1 MSSKIKIL
9 RVTLSC
15 ILLICSIFFLL
26 KIFAF
31 WGEMDSQILYGNE
44 KSFAD
49 EKNIYVINE
58 QTGNIHIF
66 DYNGTFLKRLRLP
79 VKGGAIWVKMSD
91 CLKAYCVRSN
101 MLISI
106 ADINSIEQQEAY
118 FCSPKEFYSSFES
131 ENSVESEIEKNIV
144 TLGTNMTPKEIV
156 LDIKTT
162 IFSLEFCMTLY
173 AVCLLSFFAISGL
186 FKKWFKRY

>member
-9 RVTLSC
+9 RVALSC
-15 ILLICSIFFLL
+15 ILLICSVFFLL

-31 WGEMDSQILYGNE
+31 FGETDSQILYGNE

-66 DYNGTFLKRLRLP
+66 DYNGTFLKIIRLP
-79 VKGGAIWVKMSD
+79 AKGGTTWVTMSD
-91 CLKAYCVRSN
+91 DLKAYCVRSN

-118 FCSPKEFYSSFES
+118 FSNPKEFYSSFES
-131 ENSVESEIEKNIV
+131 ENSIESEIEKNIV
-144 TLGTNMTPKEIV
+144 TVGANMTKKEIV
-156 LDIKTT
+156 LDIKTS
-162 IFSLEFCMTLY
+162 ILSLEFCMILY
-173 AVCLLSFFAISGL
+173 AICLLSFFAISGL
-186 FKKWFKRY
+186 FKKWLKRY

>member
-1 MSSKIKIL
+1 MSSKIKTL

-15 ILLICSIFFLL
+15 VLLICSIFFLL

-31 WGEMDSQILYGNE
+31 WGETDSQILYGNE

-79 VKGGAIWVKMSD
+79 VKGGIIWVTMSD
-91 CLKAYCVRSN
+91 ALKAYCVRSN

-118 FCSPKEFYSSFES
+118 YSNPKEFYSSFDS
-131 ENSVESEIEKNIV
+131 ENSIESEIEKNIV
-144 TLGTNMTPKEIV
+144 TLGANTTPKKVV
-156 LDIKTT
+156 LDIKTS
-162 IFSLEFCMTLY
+162 IFSLDFCMILY
-173 AVCLLSFFAISGL
+173 AVCLIAFFAISGL
-186 FKKWFKRY
+186 FKKWLKRY

>member
-1 MSSKIKIL
+1 MKKIKIL

-15 ILLICSIFFLL
+15 VLLICSIFFIL

-31 WGEMDSQILYGNE
+31 WGETDSQILYGNE

-49 EKNIYVINE
+49 EKNIYVING

-79 VKGGAIWVKMSD
+79 VKGGTIWVTMSD
-91 CLKAYCVRSN
+91 DLKAYCVRSH

-106 ADINSIEQQEAY
+106 ADINSIDYREAY
-118 FCSPKEFYSSFES
+118 YSNPKEFYSSFES
-131 ENSVESEIEKNIV
+131 ENSIESEIDKNIV
-144 TLGTNMTPKEIV
+144 TLGANSTKKEIV
-156 LDIKTT
+156 LDIKTS
-162 IFSLEFCMTLY
+162 IFSLEFCMILY
-173 AVCLLSFFAISGL
+173 AVCLLAFFAVSGL
-186 FKKWFKRY
+186 FKKWLKRY

>member
-15 ILLICSIFFLL
+15 ILLICSVFFLL

-31 WGEMDSQILYGNE
+31 LGETDSQILYGNE

-66 DYNGTFLKRLRLP
+66 DYNGTFLKRMRLP

-118 FCSPKEFYSSFES
+118 FSNPKEFYSSFES
-131 ENSVESEIEKNIV
+131 ENSIESEIEKNIV
-144 TLGTNMTPKEIV
+144 TVGANMTKKEIV
-156 LDIKTT
+156 LDIKTS
-162 IFSLEFCMTLY
+162 ILSLEFCMILY
-173 AVCLLSFFAISGL
+173 AICLLSFFAISGL
-186 FKKWFKRY
+186 FKKWLKRD